1 MPEFYHK
8 CLEKLLPP
16 RQYSTLRI
24 ITLILQS
31 YRTIQIEKLA
41 AILPIPIKYESR
53 RRHIQRFLN
62 LSQLTVQCI
71 WSPIIKRWLKI
82 NQNRKKICYIAIDRT
97 RWQERNLF
105 VASLIKNKRA
115 IPLYWMLLDKK
126 GNSHIQEQ
134 IRLLKSVFRLLKGY
148 QIIVI
153 GDREFGNINLAN
165 WLSKQGCQYVLRTKS
180 NKYLRAENENYQQLK
195 SLGFKSKKSFFCQKL
210 SLLKKLIC
218 LELILLF
225 TGVNQLRV
233 RPIMRGG
240 I

>member
-1 MPEFYHK
+1 M
-8 CLEKLLPP
+8 
-16 RQYSTLRI
+16 
-24 ITLILQS
+24 
-31 YRTIQIEKLA
+31 
-41 AILPIPIKYESR
+41 PIPIKYESR

-62 LSQLTVQCI
+62 LPQLTVQCV

-82 NQNRKKICYIAIDRT
+82 NQSRKKICYIAIDRT

-126 GNSHIQEQ
+126 GNSNIQEQ

-153 GDREFGNINLAN
+153 GDREFGNINLAD

-195 SLGFKSKKSFFCQKL
+195 SLGFKSKKSFFCKKL
-210 SLLKKLIC
+210 SLPS
-218 LELILLF
+218 
-225 TGVNQLRV
+225 N
-233 RPIMRGG
+233 
-240 I
+240 